1 MRRKGQ
7 RGVCGLEVEDVVLR
21 WVELSRR
28 SEARD
33 AGVVPR
39 RVEHVKVGWSEVQC
53 LAGSSW
59 RHGFTYVF
67 ALMHITS

>member
-1 MRRKGQ
+1 MRRNGEGKF
-7 RGVCGLEVEDVVLR
+7 CGLEVDGVLR

-39 RVEHVKVGWSEVQC
+39 RVEHVKVAPAGVTFG
-53 LAGSSW
+53 LAGV
-59 RHGFTYVF
+59 RATCVC
-67 ALMHITS
+67 M